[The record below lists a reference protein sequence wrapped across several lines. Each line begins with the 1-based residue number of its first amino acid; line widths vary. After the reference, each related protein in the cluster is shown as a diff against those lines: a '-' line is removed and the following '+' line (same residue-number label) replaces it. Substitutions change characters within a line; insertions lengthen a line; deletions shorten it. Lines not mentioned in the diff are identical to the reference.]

1 MEIYVLNIFGD
12 DIHNVFAFDNYN
24 KVIDEISK
32 AMTDQFAF
40 DVDSPYNSKEEL
52 NNAIAD
58 MEFAIYDDG
67 EYESGELK
75 FTVDKCLVN

>member
-1 MEIYVLNIFGD
+1 
-12 DIHNVFAFDNYN
+12 
-24 KVIDEISK
+24 
-32 AMTDQFAF
+32 MTDQFAF

-75 FTVDKCLVN
+75 FTVYKCLVN